1 MAGDIV
7 TLEGDVLDGEALLL
21 PVMRGGRRLGP
32 AAPLADLR
40 ARAAAQLARLP
51 DALRR
56 LTPREAYPVEISPS
70 IRELAR
76 QVDAQ
81 GSGSG

>member
-1 MAGDIV
+1 MAGDIL
-7 TLEGDVLDGEALLL
+7 TRDGDVKDGEALIQ

-32 AAPLADLR
+32 KMPLADLR

-56 LTPREAYPVEISPS
+56 LAPRGAYPVEISLAL
-70 IRELAR
+70 RELAM
-76 QVDAQ
+76 QIDAR